1 MSEKSTMIEF
11 LKSSKDLLAAE
22 NENLKLKLHNI
33 QEKFNK
39 GCYLFKIKL
48 IYLKSLKINQIQHQI
63 IKKP

>member
-33 QEKFNK
+33 QENLNK
-39 GCYLFKIKL
+39 GNYLFKIK
-48 IYLKSLKINQIQHQI
+48 
-63 IKKP
+63 